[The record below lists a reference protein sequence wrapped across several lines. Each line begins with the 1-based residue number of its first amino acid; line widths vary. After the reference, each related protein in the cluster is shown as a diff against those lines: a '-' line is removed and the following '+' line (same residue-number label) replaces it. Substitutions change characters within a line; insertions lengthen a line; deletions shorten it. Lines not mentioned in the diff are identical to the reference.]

1 MFSELQSSTV
11 SKLGISVIFSEKML
25 PEMFRVI
32 TYAYIT
38 SPVLKISVIII
49 VLVLVVYI
57 DPPEE
62 TLREI

>member
-1 MFSELQSSTV
+1 
-11 SKLGISVIFSEKML
+11 ML

-38 SPVLKISVIII
+38 SPVLKIPVIII
-49 VLVLVVYI
+49 VLVLVVYM
-57 DPPEE
+57 DPPEG

>member
-1 MFSELQSSTV
+1 
-11 SKLGISVIFSEKML
+11 ML

>member
-1 MFSELQSSTV
+1 MF
-11 SKLGISVIFSEKML
+11 

-32 TYAYIT
+32 TYAYIIT